1 MSKSII
7 PGGNDKKCWI
17 CNKLGYETTRNL
29 HKHHIIYGRGRR
41 KLSEHY
47 GLHVKLCMIHH
58 EDHKEG
64 VHEGN
69 TEWDLI
75 LKQTAQQEFEKQK
88 GTRADF
94 IDIFWKS
101 YL

>member
-7 PGGNDKKCWI
+7 PGGNERRCWI
-17 CNKLGYETTRNL
+17 CDKLGYETTRNL

-41 KLSEHY
+41 KASEHY
-47 GLHVKLCMIHH
+47 GLHVYLCVIHH
-58 EDHKEG
+58 EDTKEG

-69 TEWDLI
+69 TYWNEI
-75 LKQTAQQEFEKQK
+75 LKQTAQKAFEEKH
-88 GTRADF
+88 GTREDF
-94 IDIFWKS
+94 RQIFNKS